1 MRVLLILWLAL
12 LISQCNLHAQNNPLD
27 SIPKQNTTDK
37 NKTSLKLRV
46 LKSITGNAES
56 MTDTNR
62 DVIANNIELLS
73 KYNGKQ
79 INNIIIEQ
87 HNFSTNINL
96 PQVNQKD
103 NFTNIANKL
112 HKSSSD
118 NTIRKNLFFKP
129 NDLLN
134 PTIIAYNEKWLRDLT
149 FIQDARIIAIP
160 VKYDTNKVDLF
171 IITKD
176 IFPLGG
182 NLNIKNQNSFDASLS
197 DENLFGTG
205 NRLKI
210 NHNFDNTR
218 IPKPAFGYELT
229 LRNLFGSFIN
239 MNAGMNDYT
248 NSISDGSRSAMN
260 KHLLG
265 ELPFLHPLSNWTG
278 GFELMEFKN
287 TNAYPSKWSDSLFN
301 SKLNYHYDTKDF
313 WLGYQLFFK
322 TKLNKINRRHIIQ
335 LRHFE
340 NSFNIRPINFLA
352 QLDKNYR
359 NINANFLS
367 ITVFNQNII
376 RTKYLYGFGR
386 NEDLPIGQSLSLTL
400 GNYYRDHNSISYAGL
415 NYEKYALQSSGNYS
429 HLNFNIGSSYT
440 EKKFQDFRFLSSL
453 EIIGKLKYS
462 KNGSPYRHLFNIS
475 IAQTL
480 NNKFNEALLIY
491 SNYGIPQLNKEQ
503 IKGGTRIS
511 GNWESVLYSAKT
523 IYGFKSSPFVFAN
536 LTYIKAIDEVK
547 KNGGVFAAV
556 GTGTRIRNE
565 NLIFGTIEL
574 KCFYLPRTDLQVS
587 PWNFSFITNLK
598 YKYNS
603 TIIHKPDFV
612 EIN

>member
-134 PTIIAYNEKWLRDLT
+134 PIIIAYNEKWLRDLT

-400 GNYYRDHNSISYAGL
+400 GNYYRDHNSISYTGL

-547 KNGGVFAAV
+547 KNGGIFAAV

>member
-1 MRVLLILWLAL
+1 MRVSLILWLAL
-12 LISQCNLHAQNNPLD
+12 LITQPTLHAQNNQLD
-27 SIPKQNTTDK
+27 SIQKKITTDK
-37 NKTSLKLRV
+37 NKTSLKLKV
-46 LKSITGNAES
+46 LKSITGNTES
-56 MTDTNR
+56 MTDSNR

-73 KYNGKQ
+73 KYKGKQ

-96 PQVNQKD
+96 PQVNQND

-134 PTIIAYNEKWLRDLT
+134 PTIIAYNEKWLRDLS

-160 VKYDTNKVDLF
+160 VRYDTNKIDLF

-182 NLNIKNQNSFDASLS
+182 NLNLKNQNSYDASLS

-205 NRLKI
+205 NALKI

-218 IPKPAFGYELT
+218 IPKPAFGYDLR
-229 LRNLFGSFIN
+229 LRNLLGSFFN
-239 MNAGMNDYT
+239 MNAGINDYT

-260 KHLLG
+260 KYILG
-265 ELPFLHPLSNWTG
+265 ELPFLHPLSSWTG
-278 GFELMEFKN
+278 GFELMELKN

-301 SKLNYHYDTKDF
+301 NKLNYHYDTKDF

-335 LRHFE
+335 LRHIE
-340 NSFNIRPINFLA
+340 NSFHIRPINFLA

-400 GNYYRDHNSISYAGL
+400 GKYYRDMNSISYAGL
-415 NYEKYALQSSGNYS
+415 KYEKYALQSSGNYM
-429 HLNFNIGSSYT
+429 HLNINIGSSYA
-440 EKKFQDFRFLSSL
+440 EKKYQDFRFLSSL
-453 EIIGKLKYS
+453 EIISKLKYLE
-462 KNGSPYRHLFNIS
+462 NGSPYRHLFNIS

-480 NNKFNEALLIY
+480 QNKYNEALLIY

-536 LTYIKAIDEVK
+536 ITYIRAIDEFK
-547 KNGGVFAAV
+547 KNGGIFTAV

-603 TIIHKPDFV
+603 TIIQKPDFV

>member
-1 MRVLLILWLAL
+1 
-12 LISQCNLHAQNNPLD
+12 
-27 SIPKQNTTDK
+27 
-37 NKTSLKLRV
+37 
-46 LKSITGNAES
+46 
-56 MTDTNR
+56 
-62 DVIANNIELLS
+62 
-73 KYNGKQ
+73 
-79 INNIIIEQ
+79 
-87 HNFSTNINL
+87 
-96 PQVNQKD
+96 
-103 NFTNIANKL
+103 
-112 HKSSSD
+112 
-118 NTIRKNLFFKP
+118 
-129 NDLLN
+129 
-134 PTIIAYNEKWLRDLT
+134 
-149 FIQDARIIAIP
+149 
-160 VKYDTNKVDLF
+160 
-171 IITKD
+171 
-176 IFPLGG
+176 
-182 NLNIKNQNSFDASLS
+182 LS

-205 NRLKI
+205 NALKI

-218 IPKPAFGYELT
+218 IPKPAFGYDLR
-229 LRNLFGSFIN
+229 LRNLFRSFIN
-239 MNAGMNDYT
+239 MNAGINDYT

-260 KHLLG
+260 KYISG
-265 ELPFLHPLSNWTG
+265 ELPFLHPLSSWTG

-335 LRHFE
+335 LRHLE
-340 NSFNIRPINFLA
+340 NSFQTRPINFLA

-400 GNYYRDHNSISYAGL
+400 GNYYREINSISYAGVK
-415 NYEKYALQSSGNYS
+415 YEKYALHPSGNYS
-429 HLNFNIGSSYT
+429 HLNINIGSSYA
-440 EKKFQDFRFLSSL
+440 EKKYQDFRFLTSL
-453 EIIGKLKYS
+453 EIIGKLKYFE
-462 KNGSPYRHLFNIS
+462 NGSPYRHLFNIS

-480 NNKFNEALLIY
+480 QNKYNEALLIY

-565 NLIFGTIEL
+565 NLIFGTIEF

-603 TIIHKPDFV
+603 TIIQKPDFV

>member
-1 MRVLLILWLAL
+1 MRVVLILWLAL
-12 LISQCNLHAQNNPLD
+12 LFNQCTLYAQNNESD
-27 SIPKQNTTDK
+27 SIVKQDAIDK
-37 NKTSLKLRV
+37 KKSSLKLKI

-96 PQVNQKD
+96 PQINQKD
-103 NFTNIANKL
+103 KFTNIANKL
-112 HKSSSD
+112 HKNSSD

-129 NDLLN
+129 NELLS

-149 FIQDARIIAIP
+149 FIQDARIIALP
-160 VKYDTNKVDLF
+160 VKYDTNKIDLF

-182 NLNIKNQNSFDASLS
+182 SLNLKNQNSFDASLS

-205 NRLKI
+205 NALKI
-210 NHNFDNTR
+210 NNNFDNTR
-218 IPKPAFGYELT
+218 IPKPAWGYNLQ
-229 LRNLFGSFIN
+229 LRNVFGSFIN
-239 MNAGMNDYT
+239 INGGINNYT
-248 NSISDGSRSAMN
+248 NSISDGSMSAIN

-287 TNAYPSKWSDSLFN
+287 TNAYPNKWSDSLFD

-313 WLGYQLFFK
+313 WVGYQLFFK
-322 TKLNKINRRHIIQ
+322 TKINKINRRHIIQ
-335 LRHFE
+335 LRHLE
-340 NSFNIRPINFLA
+340 KSFNIRPINFLA
-352 QLDKNYR
+352 QLDKDYR

-386 NEDLPIGQSLSLTL
+386 NEDLPIGQSLSLTF
-400 GNYYRDHNSISYAGL
+400 GKYYREINSISYAGL
-415 NYEKYALQSSGNYS
+415 KYEKYALQSSGNYS
-429 HLNFNIGSSYT
+429 HLNVNIGSSYA
-440 EKKFQDFRFLSSL
+440 EKKYQDFRFLSSL
-453 EIIGKLKYS
+453 EIIGKLKYIES
-462 KNGSPYRHLFNIS
+462 GSPYRHIFNVS

-511 GNWESVLYSAKT
+511 GNWESVLYSTKT
-523 IYGFKSSPFVFAN
+523 LYGFKSSPFVFAN

-547 KNGGVFAAV
+547 KNGGVYTAV

-574 KCFYLPRTDLQVS
+574 KCFYLPRTNLQVS

-603 TIIHKPDFV
+603 TIIQKPDFV

>member
-1 MRVLLILWLAL
+1 MRVLLILWLSL
-12 LISQCNLHAQNNPLD
+12 LITQPTLHAQYNQLD
-27 SIPKQNTTDK
+27 SIPEQNTTDK
-37 NKTSLKLRV
+37 NKTSLKLKI

-73 KYNGKQ
+73 KYNGRQ

-134 PTIIAYNEKWLRDLT
+134 PTIIAYNEKWLRDLS

-160 VKYDTNKVDLF
+160 VKYDTNKIDLF

-182 NLNIKNQNSFDASLS
+182 NLNLKNQNSFNATLS

-205 NRLKI
+205 NALKI

-218 IPKPAFGYELT
+218 IPKPAFGYDLR
-229 LRNLFGSFIN
+229 LRNLLGSFIN
-239 MNAGMNDYT
+239 MNAGINDFT

-260 KHLLG
+260 KYISG
-265 ELPFLHPLSNWTG
+265 ELPFLHPLSSWTG
-278 GFELMEFKN
+278 GFELMELKN

-335 LRHFE
+335 LRHIE
-340 NSFNIRPINFLA
+340 NSFHIRPINFLA

-400 GNYYRDHNSISYAGL
+400 GKYYRDMNSISYAGL
-415 NYEKYALQSSGNYS
+415 KYEKYALQSSGNYM
-429 HLNFNIGSSYT
+429 HLNINIGSSYA

-453 EIIGKLKYS
+453 EIISKLKYLE
-462 KNGSPYRHLFNIS
+462 NGSPYRHIFNIS

-480 NNKFNEALLIY
+480 QNKFNEALLIY

-536 LTYIKAIDEVK
+536 ITYIKAIDEFK
-547 KNGGVFAAV
+547 KNGGIFTAV

-603 TIIHKPDFV
+603 TIIQKPDFV

>member
-1 MRVLLILWLAL
+1 MRVLLILWLSL
-12 LISQCNLHAQNNPLD
+12 LITQPTLHAQYNQLD
-27 SIPKQNTTDK
+27 SIPEQNTTDK
-37 NKTSLKLRV
+37 NKTSLKLKI

-56 MTDTNR
+56 LTDTNR

-73 KYNGKQ
+73 KYNGRQ

-134 PTIIAYNEKWLRDLT
+134 PTIIAYNEKWLRDLS

-160 VKYDTNKVDLF
+160 VKYDTNKIDLF

-182 NLNIKNQNSFDASLS
+182 NLNLKNQNSFDASLS

-205 NRLKI
+205 NALKI

-218 IPKPAFGYELT
+218 IPKPAFGYDLR
-229 LRNLFGSFIN
+229 LRNLLGSFIN
-239 MNAGMNDYT
+239 MNAGIYDFT

-260 KHLLG
+260 KYISG
-265 ELPFLHPLSNWTG
+265 ELPFLHPLSSWTG
-278 GFELMEFKN
+278 GFELMELKN

-335 LRHFE
+335 LRHIE
-340 NSFNIRPINFLA
+340 NSFHIRPINFLA

-359 NINANFLS
+359 NINSNFLS

-400 GNYYRDHNSISYAGL
+400 GKYYRDMNSISYAGL
-415 NYEKYALQSSGNYS
+415 KYEKYALQSSGNYM
-429 HLNFNIGSSYT
+429 HLNINIGSSYA

-453 EIIGKLKYS
+453 EIISKLKYLE
-462 KNGSPYRHLFNIS
+462 NGSPYRHIFNIS

-480 NNKFNEALLIY
+480 QNKFNEALLIY

-536 LTYIKAIDEVK
+536 ITYIKAIDEFK
-547 KNGGVFAAV
+547 KNGGIFTAV

>member
-1 MRVLLILWLAL
+1 MRVSLILWLAL
-12 LISQCNLHAQNNPLD
+12 LFTQPTLHAQNNQLD
-27 SIPKQNTTDK
+27 SIQKKITTDK
-37 NKTSLKLRV
+37 NKTSLKLKV
-46 LKSITGNAES
+46 LKSITGNTES
-56 MTDTNR
+56 MTDSNR

-73 KYNGKQ
+73 KYKGKQ

-96 PQVNQKD
+96 PQVNQND

-134 PTIIAYNEKWLRDLT
+134 PTIIAYNEKWLRDLS

-160 VKYDTNKVDLF
+160 VRYDTNKIDLF

-182 NLNIKNQNSFDASLS
+182 NLNLKNQNSYDASLS

-205 NRLKI
+205 NALKI

-218 IPKPAFGYELT
+218 IPKPAFGYDLR
-229 LRNLFGSFIN
+229 LRNLLGSFIN
-239 MNAGMNDYT
+239 MNAGINDYT

-260 KHLLG
+260 KYILG
-265 ELPFLHPLSNWTG
+265 ELPFLHPLSSWTG
-278 GFELMEFKN
+278 GFELMELKN

-301 SKLNYHYDTKDF
+301 NKLNYHYDTKDF

-335 LRHFE
+335 LRHIE
-340 NSFNIRPINFLA
+340 NSFHIRPINFLA

-400 GNYYRDHNSISYAGL
+400 GKYYRDMNSISYAGL
-415 NYEKYALQSSGNYS
+415 KYEKYALQSSGNYM
-429 HLNFNIGSSYT
+429 HLNINIGSSYA
-440 EKKFQDFRFLSSL
+440 EKKYQDFRFLSSL
-453 EIIGKLKYS
+453 EIISKLIYLE
-462 KNGSPYRHLFNIS
+462 NGSPYRHLFNIS

-480 NNKFNEALLIY
+480 QNKYNEALLIY

-536 LTYIKAIDEVK
+536 ITYIRAIDEFK
-547 KNGGVFAAV
+547 KNGGIFTAV

-603 TIIHKPDFV
+603 TIIQKPDFV

>member
-134 PTIIAYNEKWLRDLT
+134 PIIIAYNEKWLRDLT

-287 TNAYPSKWSDSLFN
+287 TNAYPSKWSNSLFN

>member
-12 LISQCNLHAQNNPLD
+12 LFNQYPLYAQSSQLD

-37 NKTSLKLRV
+37 KKISLKLKI

-79 INNIIIEQ
+79 IDNIIIEQ

-96 PQVNQKD
+96 PQINQKD

-118 NTIRKNLFFKP
+118 NTIRKNLFFKS
-129 NDLLN
+129 NDILN

-160 VKYDTNKVDLF
+160 IKYDTNKIDLF

-182 NLNIKNQNSFDASLS
+182 NLNLKNQNSFDASLS

-287 TNAYPSKWSDSLFN
+287 TNAYPSKWSNSLFN

-322 TKLNKINRRHIIQ
+322 TKFNKINRRHIIQ
-335 LRHFE
+335 LRHLE
-340 NSFNIRPINFLA
+340 NSFQIRPINFLA

-400 GNYYRDHNSISYAGL
+400 GNYYREINSISYAGVK
-415 NYEKYALQSSGNYS
+415 YEKYALHPSGNYS
-429 HLNFNIGSSYT
+429 HLNINIGSSYA
-440 EKKFQDFRFLSSL
+440 EKKYQDFRFLTSL
-453 EIIGKLKYS
+453 EIIGKLKYFE
-462 KNGSPYRHLFNIS
+462 NGSPYRHLFNIS

-480 NNKFNEALLIY
+480 QNKYNEALLIY

-565 NLIFGTIEL
+565 NLIFGTIEF

-603 TIIHKPDFV
+603 TIIQKPDFV

>member
-1 MRVLLILWLAL
+1 MRVSLILWLAL
-12 LISQCNLHAQNNPLD
+12 LITQPTLHAQNNQLD

-37 NKTSLKLRV
+37 NKTSLKLVV
-46 LKSITGNAES
+46 LKSITGYAES
-56 MTDTNR
+56 MTDSNR

-73 KYNGKQ
+73 KYKGKQ

-96 PQVNQKD
+96 PQVNQNDK
-103 NFTNIANKL
+103 FTNIANKL

-134 PTIIAYNEKWLRDLT
+134 PTIIAYNEKWLRDLS

-160 VKYDTNKVDLF
+160 VRYDTNKIDLF

-182 NLNIKNQNSFDASLS
+182 NLNLKNQNSYDASLS

-205 NRLKI
+205 NALKI

-218 IPKPAFGYELT
+218 IPKPAFGYDLR
-229 LRNLFGSFIN
+229 LRNLLGSFIN
-239 MNAGMNDYT
+239 MNLGINDYT

-260 KHLLG
+260 KYISG
-265 ELPFLHPLSNWTG
+265 ELPFLHPLSSWTG
-278 GFELMEFKN
+278 GFELMELKN

-335 LRHFE
+335 LRHLE
-340 NSFNIRPINFLA
+340 NSFQTRPINFLA

-400 GNYYRDHNSISYAGL
+400 GKYYRDMNSISYAGL
-415 NYEKYALQSSGNYS
+415 KFEKYALQSSGNYS
-429 HLNFNIGSSYT
+429 HLNINLGSSYA
-440 EKKFQDFRFLSSL
+440 EKKYQDFRFLSSL
-453 EIIGKLKYS
+453 EIISKLKYL

-480 NNKFNEALLIY
+480 QNKYNEALLIY

-536 LTYIKAIDEVK
+536 ITYIRAIDEFR
-547 KNGGVFAAV
+547 KNGGIFTAV

-603 TIIHKPDFV
+603 TIIQKPDFV

>member
-1 MRVLLILWLAL
+1 MRVLFILWLAL

-27 SIPKQNTTDK
+27 SIPKQNSTDK

-134 PTIIAYNEKWLRDLT
+134 PIIIAYNEKWLRDLT

>member
-1 MRVLLILWLAL
+1 MRVLFILWLAL

-27 SIPKQNTTDK
+27 SIPKQNSTDK

-134 PTIIAYNEKWLRDLT
+134 PIIIAYNEKWLRDLT

-182 NLNIKNQNSFDASLS
+182 NLKIKNQNSFDASLS

>member
-1 MRVLLILWLAL
+1 MRVLLILWLSL
-12 LISQCNLHAQNNPLD
+12 LITQPTLHAQYNQLD
-27 SIPKQNTTDK
+27 SIQKQNTTDK
-37 NKTSLKLRV
+37 NKTSLKLKI
-46 LKSITGNAES
+46 LKSITGNAAS

-96 PQVNQKD
+96 AQVNKKD
-103 NFTNIANKL
+103 NFTIIANKL

-118 NTIRKNLFFKP
+118 NTIRKNLFFKT

-134 PTIIAYNEKWLRDLT
+134 PTIIAYNEKWLRDLS

-160 VKYDTNKVDLF
+160 VRYDTNKIDLF

-182 NLNIKNQNSFDASLS
+182 NLNLKNKNSFDASLS

-205 NRLKI
+205 NALKI

-218 IPKPAFGYELT
+218 IPKPAFGYDLR
-229 LRNLFGSFIN
+229 LRNLFRSFIN
-239 MNAGMNDYT
+239 MNAGINDYK

-260 KHLLG
+260 KYILG
-265 ELPFLHPLSNWTG
+265 ELPFLHPLSSWTG
-278 GFELMEFKN
+278 GFELMELKN

-301 SKLNYHYDTKDF
+301 NKLNYHYDTKDF

-335 LRHFE
+335 LRHIE
-340 NSFNIRPINFLA
+340 NSFHIRPINFLA

-400 GNYYRDHNSISYAGL
+400 GKYYRDINSISYAGL
-415 NYEKYALQSSGNYS
+415 KYEKYALQSSGNYL
-429 HLNFNIGSSYT
+429 HLNINIGSSYA
-440 EKKFQDFRFLSSL
+440 EKKYQDFRFLSSL
-453 EIIGKLKYS
+453 EIISKLKYLE
-462 KNGSPYRHLFNIS
+462 NGSPYRNIFNVS

-480 NNKFNEALLIY
+480 QNKFNEALLIY

-536 LTYIKAIDEVK
+536 LTYIRAIDEVK
-547 KNGGVFAAV
+547 KNGGIFTAV

-565 NLIFGTIEL
+565 NLIFGTIEF

-603 TIIHKPDFV
+603 TIIQKPDFV